1 MEDRWII
8 QGNVAS
14 APTTFRLFA
23 ETLQCK
29 RHRWLY
35 TKALAAGS
43 WCDVRLER
51 GRQARGRQQRI
62 EKRFD
67 QREGGDG
74 RIFMLEGAQC
84 SDCFD
89 QILKTYQQHVA
100 ARMLED
106 FHLSGVDAD
115 LEVLKAGWA
124 NHFRERPGRR
134 QPQCPLLADLEG
146 DPEDMDAV
154 PRSFLCAQGER
165 AKQRLQG
172 LEQLLHLAKGT
183 EGTDR
188 GGASSSF
195 GGHPFTH
202 RERRGPLQHAGK
214 LLRAEPRGKESKKEC
229 RVKGVKE
236 TKSKPGAAPVGPD
249 LWAEW
254 EARWS
259 EEFRRLDEMEKNRRH
274 VIAAEAV
281 WAEREEEWHRRV
293 HAEKAKAKVH
303 AEKAKPSESKARKAK
318 VPERPQPTE
327 SPPHEPVQPARN
339 SSKPKVFQ
347 SFAEFSFAWGAFEE
361 RLSATGT
368 QSATILVSDIP
379 WPDGLASVSG
389 TTSSDTAA
397 EAKRKLRTA
406 LLRWHPD
413 KWAPILEHVA
423 EADRA
428 EVIARVKLVT
438 QRLLDERKVHPK

>member
-1 MEDRWII
+1 MPT
-8 QGNVAS
+8 GNGDAV
-14 APTTFRLFA
+14 
-23 ETLQCK
+23 Q
-29 RHRWLY
+29 RH
-35 TKALAAGS
+35 
-43 WCDVRLER
+43 VE
-51 GRQARGRQQRI
+51 RQARGRQQRI
-62 EKRFD
+62 EKRND
-67 QREGGDG
+67 QREGREG
-74 RIFMLEGAQC
+74 RIFMLEGAQR

-89 QILKTYQQHVA
+89 QILKTYQQNVA

-146 DPEDMDAV
+146 EDGDDPEDV
-154 PRSFLCAQGER
+154 PRSFLAAQGER

-172 LEQLLHLAKGT
+172 LEQLLHLA
-183 EGTDR
+183 GTD
-188 GGASSSF
+188 SSC
-195 GGHPFTH
+195 PFTPIEM
-202 RERRGPLQHAGK
+202 RVRGPLQHAG
-214 LLRAEPRGKESKKEC
+214 LLHATERKESK
-229 RVKGVKE
+229 VKG
-236 TKSKPGAAPVGPD
+236 TKSKLQTGAVAPRD

-274 VIAAEAV
+274 VIAAEAA
-281 WAEREEEWHRRV
+281 WAEREEEWRRRV
-293 HAEKAKAKVH
+293 HAEKAKAH
-303 AEKAKPSESKARKAK
+303 AEKAKPRKGSESNERKPRKAK
-318 VPERPQPTE
+318 VPERPRPTE
-327 SPPHEPVQPARN
+327 SPHPPVQPRN

-347 SFAEFSFAWGAFEE
+347 SFADFSFAWSAFEE
-361 RLSATGT
+361 RLSALLGT

-379 WPDGLASVSG
+379 WPDFSDGLASVSG

-397 EAKRKLRTA
+397 EAKKKLRTA